1 MLFLSGR
8 VVPAGDAQLRDWDH
22 AVDLALRNELR
33 NGSKSGW
40 FRGTHPGAPQANR
53 SSGVGPC
60 GLLTIPW
67 RVPVWPHEPLSRRGP
82 GNDEIAPVCLR
93 TPAESSD

>member
-8 VVPAGDAQLRDWDH
+8 VVPAGDAGSETETTQSIWHLAMNLRM
-22 AVDLALRNELR
+22 VGR
-33 NGSKSGW
+33 
-40 FRGTHPGAPQANR
+40 FREAHPGAPQANR

-67 RVPVWPHEPLSRRGP
+67 RVPVWPHEPLSQRGP
-82 GNDEIAPVCLR
+82 GTDAAAPVYLR
-93 TPAESSD
+93 APAESWD